1 MRAGLSQRR
10 SCALAQISRSCW
22 AYAKRANDDEPVL
35 VQLRAFAQQE
45 KRAGYWRAYRALRD
59 QGLRINHKRVQR
71 LWPLAEL
78 QVPPRRRR
86 KRRRAASKS
95 VPLQATFPRHVTPA
109 LAAQVQVSPTIF
121 SKIRRWMGANC
132 GA

>member
-1 MRAGLSQRR
+1 
-10 SCALAQISRSCW
+10 
-22 AYAKRANDDEPVL
+22 

-71 LWPLAEL
+71 LWQLAEL
-78 QVPPRRRR
+78 QVPP
-86 KRRRAASKS
+86 RRAASKS